1 MKTYTKSL
9 IPHARYMR
17 SNMTEP
23 EKRMW
28 YQCLKHLPL
37 RFRRQRPVGP
47 YIVDFVC
54 LSRRLVI
61 EADGGQ
67 HNEEQA
73 AHDAARTTWLEARGY
88 SVLRFWNNDILGNI
102 EGVGDVIRRKLAEL
116 A

>member
-1 MKTYTKSL
+1 MANER
-9 IPHARYMR
+9 ARALR
-17 SNMTEP
+17 RNQTDA
-23 EKRMW
+23 EKKLW
-28 YQCLKHLPL
+28 SIL
-37 RFRRQRPVGP
+37 RRDGLGHSFRRQHPIGP

-67 HNEEQA
+67 HNEKQA
-73 AHDAARTTWLEARGY
+73 AHDDARTTWLEARGY